1 MLHPSEMRITA
12 LEHSGATWRAPRTRE
27 ILTTLP
33 FLANASERIVDEFLA
48 AGTIQSFNSG
58 DVIYTPLH
66 VAAQTGGMY
75 VVINGMVKGYVKY
88 GERVAEF
95 FLGSGRVFGL
105 MSALTGE
112 TLPGSA
118 GILAAGNALGKGPV
132 LFHVPRA
139 KLQEMLGRARMGDPG
154 MQQLEADLYRVAC
167 LYTVERLR
175 AQLLSAL
182 GSALCSEGDEAER
195 GEGPLRVA
203 RARPTNKEEAR
214 AAHQDDEDDAPR
226 KPEQRRRD
234 AKAQA
239 QAILQRVRDGLGGG
253 DLVRV
258 AAGEVYRF
266 ARDTVLVSG
275 TMSVKALVGRG
286 EAQALVQ
293 LEGPAVLP
301 WVGSDEGGLPVRAE
315 RECLLLCCKQV
326 SVKEDA
332 DAALAEVGVRPL
344 SVAMAGLYAPEGL
357 LVPNGAVV
365 PD

>member
-1 MLHPSEMRITA
+1 MRITA

-27 ILTTLP
+27 ILASLP
-33 FLANASERIVDEFLA
+33 FLANASERTVDEFLA
-48 AGTIQSFNSG
+48 AGTILSFNSG

-75 VVINGMVKGYVKY
+75 VVINGCVKGYVKY

-112 TLPGSA
+112 SLPGSA

-139 KLQEMLGRARMGDPG
+139 KLQEMLAHARMGDPD
-154 MQQLEADLYRVAC
+154 MKQLEVDLYRVAC

-182 GSALCSEGDEAER
+182 TSALCGEADEID
-195 GEGPLRVA
+195 A
-203 RARPTNKEEAR
+203 RRMTRTRTTKKQEAR
-214 AAHQDDEDDAPR
+214 AAHEDDEEEAPR

-239 QAILQRVRDGLGGG
+239 HAVLQRVRDGLGSG
-253 DLVRV
+253 DLVCLAR
-258 AAGEVYRF
+258 GEAYHFR
-266 ARDTVLVSG
+266 RDTVLVSG
-275 TMSVKALVGRG
+275 AMSIKALVGHG
-286 EAQALVQ
+286 EAAALVQ

-301 WVGSDEGGLPVRAE
+301 WVGAEDGAALPLRAE
-315 RECLLLCCKQV
+315 RECLLLCCKGGGG
-326 SVKEDA
+326 KAGDDA
-332 DAALAEVGVRPL
+332 DAEEAWGVRPL